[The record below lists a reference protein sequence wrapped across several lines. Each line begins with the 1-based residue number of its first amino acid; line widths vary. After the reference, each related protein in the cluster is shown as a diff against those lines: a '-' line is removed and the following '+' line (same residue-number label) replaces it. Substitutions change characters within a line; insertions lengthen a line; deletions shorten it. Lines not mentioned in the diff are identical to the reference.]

1 MTPPRWQVV
10 YPPTWRDKAVIYPLS
25 AVLWVVVFFLFFWL
39 FVEAMG
45 PRRGA

>member
-1 MTPPRWQVV
+1 MTQWQVT